1 MENTFLITKCM
12 LLPSE
17 GSSLEEEFD
26 ITLGNP
32 IIDYYESVES
42 PSISMTITFIDIDQ
56 LVGRKGITGGEY
68 IDLIVKTGEGEDA
81 EDFKIKHD
89 EQRMVLNS
97 VRNMVTESNK
107 QVATLEFVSV
117 ETLVNETARVNKKY
131 TGNISDIV
139 KELLVQDTKGIQT
152 GKTLFGPVDEKLGE
166 DNIKKDR
173 ATNSYSFVG
182 NLKRPFDLVQWL
194 CPKAQSAVDDFGFL
208 FYETLDGYHFRS
220 IKSLLEQDAITYQQT
235 DAQEITNK
243 ILQNNLNQTNDIG
256 MNMRMGM
263 YANRTIYVDIENQT
277 LETVNFKASDLKL
290 KKKAAL
296 PANIQDYPTRLM
308 VRIDDVGVA
317 QVGAAK
323 TDVQPKSELAK
334 YQNKSYIRNN
344 LLFSQSLSISIP
356 LNITLRAGFVLDIR
370 LPLKQENG
378 DADVDSYGSDRSNDP
393 SGRYLIGELRHL
405 IGGGQSETQLKLT
418 RDVFT
423 ADRTGVTDMGELFR
437 ADERDYGNTWPAWN
451 TKTSR

>member
-17 GSSLEEEFD
+17 GSSLQEEYD
-26 ITLGNP
+26 IIAGNP
-32 IIDYYESVES
+32 IIDYYESIES
-42 PSISMTITFIDIDQ
+42 PSISMTISFIDIDQ
-56 LVGRKGITGGEY
+56 VIGRKGITGGEY
-68 IDLIVKTGEGEDA
+68 VDLIVKVDDEDA
-81 EDFKIKHD
+81 GDFKILHN
-89 EQRMVLNS
+89 EQKMILNS

-139 KELLVQDTKGIQT
+139 MELLVGDTRGIKT
-152 GKTLFGPVDEKLGE
+152 DKTLYGPVDEKLGE
-166 DNIKKDR
+166 DNVEKDR

-182 NLKRPFDLVQWL
+182 NLKRPFDTIQWL
-194 CPKAQSAVDDFGFL
+194 CPKAQSATDDFGFL

-220 IKSLLEQDAITYQQT
+220 IKSLLEQDAVTYQQT
-235 DAQEITNK
+235 DAQGIANK

-263 YANRTIYVDIENQT
+263 YANQTIYIDIENQT
-277 LETVNFKASDLKL
+277 LNTVKFKAADLKL

-308 VRIDDVGVA
+308 VRVDDVGVA

-356 LNITLRAGFVLDIR
+356 LNTTLRAGFAINIK
-370 LPLKQENG
+370 LPLKQDTG
-378 DADVDSYGSDRSNDP
+378 DATVDSYGSDRSNDP

-405 IGGGQSETQLKLT
+405 IGGGKAETQLKLI

-423 ADRTGVTDMGELFR
+423 VDKTGITDTGELIR
-437 ADERDYGNTWPAWN
+437 ADNRQYQNTWPAWN